1 MQWGHIKTLFILSF
15 LILDIYLLVQFVQKQ
30 DEADNGILDK
40 RELSFEEQLKAENI
54 TIPKLETREIE
65 KEPYISVSQRIL
77 TKEDLEPLMANKGLH
92 TEVIDNYFIVSQLED
107 PLPVAP
113 GTSGE
118 KISELV
124 KSYLLF
130 PEQYRYWGWN
140 KELNVLIF
148 FQKINDRTVYFNQN
162 GLVLAFL
169 NESNEITHLTQ
180 TMLGEAAPQGEL
192 QTLIQPIRSIEALYK
207 QSYLNADEKV
217 TGDVVLGYYA
227 RMRAEG
233 NQVFAPTWKITVN
246 GESNGERN
254 YFVNAIEGLASRD
267 NEVDFLKPTILSDE
281 KKIITLNNN
290 SEVKQSFLNVIDK
303 LEIDNRSEI
312 E

>member
-30 DEADNGILDK
+30 EEADNGILAN
-40 RELSFEEQLKAENI
+40 RELSFEDQLKAENI

-77 TKEDLEPLMANKGLH
+77 TKEDLQPLMANKGLH

-107 PLPVAP
+107 PLPIEQD
-113 GTSGE
+113 TSGE
-118 KISELV
+118 KISEIV

-130 PEQYRYWGWN
+130 PEQYTYWGWN
-140 KELNVLIF
+140 KDLNVLIF
-148 FQKINDRTVYFNQN
+148 FQKINDRPVYFNQN

-180 TMLGEAAPQGEL
+180 TLLGEVAPQGEL
-192 QTLIQPIRSIEALYK
+192 QTLIQPIRSIEALYNRG
-207 QSYLNADEKV
+207 YLNADEKV

-227 RMRAEG
+227 RLTEG
-233 NQVFAPTWKITVN
+233 NPVFAPTWKVSVN
-246 GESNGERN
+246 GENNGGRN
-254 YFVNAIEGLASRD
+254 YFVNAIEGLASPG
-267 NEVDFLKPTILSDE
+267 NEIDFLISTIDSDE
-281 KKIITLNNN
+281 KKIITLNND
-290 SEVKQSFLNVIDK
+290 SEVIQSFLDVINK
-303 LEIDNRSEI
+303 LEIDNRSVAE
-312 E
+312 